1 MFTLPKAVRAAVVTV
16 AALSVVAL
24 AGPAQASTSAGY
36 VAYGDTGTAVKC
48 VQTAVNASNVQAGI
62 AVDGIWGARTET
74 AVKTFQLINIWGTD
88 PVHGD
93 PIFLTADGVV
103 GPYTG
108 DVMLAYIAEKAPG
121 WKSTCSAALPTTH

>member
-1 MFTLPKAVRAAVVTV
+1 MPTLPKAVRAAAVTG
-16 AALSVVAL
+16 AALAAVAL

-36 VAYGDTGTAVKC
+36 VAYGDSGTAVKC
-48 VQTAVNASNVQAGI
+48 VQIAVNASNVQGDI
-62 AVDGIWGARTET
+62 TVDGIWGARTET
-74 AVKTFQLINIWGTD
+74 AVKTFQLINIWGVD

-108 DVMLAYIAEKAPG
+108 DVMLRYIADNASG
-121 WKSTCSAALPTTH
+121 WKSTCAAALPTTH